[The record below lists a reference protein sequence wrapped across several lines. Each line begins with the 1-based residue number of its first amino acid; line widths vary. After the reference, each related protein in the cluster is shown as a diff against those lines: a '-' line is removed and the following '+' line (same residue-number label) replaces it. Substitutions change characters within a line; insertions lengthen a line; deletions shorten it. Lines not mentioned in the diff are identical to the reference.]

1 VGGPDWGAVLI
12 ALALSAAGWLAG
24 ENARARRAHLRGV
37 LERAAERE
45 REHEQRARRAGAEER
60 LRIARELHDVVAH
73 AMSII
78 AVRSGVARMVID
90 VRPDEAREALGI
102 IEGTSRQAL
111 AELRL
116 LVGVLRGHET
126 QDADADRAPAP
137 GLTDLPGLIGRV
149 NEAGVCVCLRVEG
162 EPRRLSPGVDLSA
175 YRIVQEALTNVVRHA
190 APAAAELTVRYQP
203 DEVVIEVTDD
213 GCAQGT
219 RLARG
224 AKGSS
229 GHGIAG
235 MRERAAVYG
244 GRLVAEPTASGFRVL
259 ARIPT
264 GQPVR

>member
-1 VGGPDWGAVLI
+1 MPGAPRLGRRPLNDLRSRGG
-12 ALALSAAGWLAG
+12 
-24 ENARARRAHLRGV
+24 
-37 LERAAERE
+37 
-45 REHEQRARRAGAEER
+45 
-60 LRIARELHDVVAH
+60 
-73 AMSII
+73 
-78 AVRSGVARMVID
+78 D
-90 VRPDEAREALGI
+90 VRPEEAREALGI

-116 LVGVLRGHET
+116 LVGVLRGPET
-126 QDADADRAPAP
+126 QDSDAAREPAP

-149 NEAGVCVCLRVEG
+149 NEAGVPVGLRVEG
-162 EPRRLSPGVDLSA
+162 EPRPLSPGVDLSA

-213 GCAQGT
+213 GCAQDT

-224 AKGSS
+224 AKGGS

-244 GRLVAEPTASGFRVL
+244 GRLVAEPTAGGFRVL

-264 GQPVR
+264 GQAIP